1 MIKTT
6 LGIDGMMCSMC
17 EAHVNDAI
25 RRNFDVK
32 SAKSNRRKK
41 QCVVISEDELDR
53 ERLFATIEATGYVL
67 SSVGSESCSGR
78 RLGILPW

>member
-25 RRNFDVK
+25 RSNFDVK

-67 SSVGSESCSGR
+67 SSVESEPCSGR

>member
-32 SAKSNRRKK
+32 SAKSSRRKAR
-41 QCVVISEDELDR
+41 CVVISEQSLDR
-53 ERLFATIEATGYVL
+53 DRVAAALGEFGYEL
-67 SSVGSESCSGR
+67 TSINEEPYKR
-78 RLGILPW
+78 RPFWRF